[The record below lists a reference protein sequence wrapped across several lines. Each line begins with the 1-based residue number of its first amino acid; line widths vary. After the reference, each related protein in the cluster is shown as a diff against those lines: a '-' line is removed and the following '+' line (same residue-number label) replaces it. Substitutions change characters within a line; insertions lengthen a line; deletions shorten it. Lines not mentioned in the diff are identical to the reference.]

1 MQKRGFPQKKNDKR
15 INDAIIARELMVISD
30 TWESLGKMTRDA
42 ALTLAGEQDLDLV
55 EVGMQ
60 DGIPLTKII
69 DYGKFVFKQQKQ
81 QSQNKSNTKK
91 TELKTMKLTYKIG
104 DHDLDVRRN
113 QAEKW
118 AKEWNPMK
126 IFLQLRGR
134 ENQYED
140 LAVAKIQEFVA
151 SMEEFYRKDEKSK
164 VLKQGNTFNLI
175 LYPKK

>member
-1 MQKRGFPQKKNDKR
+1 MQKRGFPPKKNEKR
-15 INDAIIARELMVISD
+15 INDAIIARELMVIA
-30 TWESLGKMTRDA
+30 ESGEPLGKMTRDA
-42 ALTLAGEQDLDLV
+42 ALSLAGEQDLDLV

-60 DGIPLTKII
+60 DGIPLTKIV
-69 DYGKFVFKQQKQ
+69 DYGKMVFKQQKQ

-140 LAVAKIQEFVA
+140 LATDKINEFVA
-151 SMEEFYRKDEKSK
+151 SLEEFYRRDEKSK
-164 VLKQGNTFNLI
+164 ILKQGNTFNLI

>member
-1 MQKRGFPQKKNDKR
+1 MQKRGFPQKKNEKR
-15 INDAIIARELMVISD
+15 INEAIIAREIMVISE
-30 TWESLGKMTRDA
+30 TGEPLGKMTRDA
-42 ALTLAGEQDLDLV
+42 ALTLAWGQDLDLV

-134 ENQYED
+134 ENQYEE
-140 LAVAKIQEFVA
+140 LAIAKIQEFVA
-151 SMEEFYRKDEKSK
+151 SMEDFYRKDEKSK
-164 VLKQGNTFNLI
+164 ILKQGNTFNLI

>member
-15 INDAIIARELMVISD
+15 INEAIIARELMVISD
-30 TWESLGKMTRDA
+30 TWEPLGKMTRDA
-42 ALTLAGEQDLDLV
+42 ALTLAWSQDLDLV

-60 DGIPLTKII
+60 DGLPLTKII

-113 QAEKW
+113 QAERW

-140 LAVAKIQEFVA
+140 LAIAKIQEFVA
-151 SMEEFYRKDEKSK
+151 SMEDYYRKDEKSK
-164 VLKQGNTFNLI
+164 VLKQGNTFNLV